1 MEIFI
6 DGGLFELLAA
16 ISLGY
21 IINIIFLKKYLLI
34 LFSAVSV
41 SATILTIF
49 FNKGDIFYFL
59 AAINIFNS
67 ILLVVLLW
75 RQRSKYPNQP
85 LFDIGKIKKVF
96 YSRFLKKKQIKKW
109 CCKIKLRTTFV
120 PAGFSQHTL
129 KFKNLLRKPPL
140 NHTLKRKKTP
150 TLKFKK
156 RRVLLS

>member
-34 LFSAVSV
+34 IFSAVSV

-96 YSRFLKKKQIKKW
+96 YSRFSKKNQIKKW
-109 CCKIKLRTTFV
+109 C
-120 PAGFSQHTL
+120 
-129 KFKNLLRKPPL
+129 FKNKTSSQRGFHSILL
-140 NHTLKRKKTP
+140 NSCSSGVFTAY
-150 TLKFKK
+150 
-156 RRVLLS
+156 S